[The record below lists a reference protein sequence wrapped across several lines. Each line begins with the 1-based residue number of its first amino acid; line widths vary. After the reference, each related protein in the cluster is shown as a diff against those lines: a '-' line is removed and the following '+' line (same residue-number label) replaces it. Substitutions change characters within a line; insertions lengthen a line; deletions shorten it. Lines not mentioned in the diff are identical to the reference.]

1 MREKLRKLL
10 LECTGQMMEMKMSA
24 DLILIALDLTI
35 AQITVERKLL
45 FLEKMKQILLT
56 KPTEEKFHTEIS
68 KLYKEFKQIY

>member
-1 MREKLRKLL
+1 MREKLRKLS
-10 LECTGQMMEMKMSA
+10 LECTKLMMQQGISV
-24 DLILIALDLTI
+24 DLIETALGLTI

>member
-10 LECTGQMMEMKMSA
+10 MECTGQMMEMKMSA

>member
-24 DLILIALDLTI
+24 DLILIALDLTT
-35 AQITVERKLL
+35 AQLTTERKVN

>member
-10 LECTGQMMEMKMSA
+10 MECTGQMMEMKMSA
-24 DLILIALDLTI
+24 DLILIALDLTT
-35 AQITVERKLL
+35 AQLTTERKVN